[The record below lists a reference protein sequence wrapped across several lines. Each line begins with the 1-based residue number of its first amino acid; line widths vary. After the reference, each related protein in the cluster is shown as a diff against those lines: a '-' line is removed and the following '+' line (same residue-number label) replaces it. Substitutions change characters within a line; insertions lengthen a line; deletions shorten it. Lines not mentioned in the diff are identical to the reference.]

1 MRLVAGALS
10 RHVARRH
17 ATCARRASTLAGHAT
32 LPTVQS
38 CPLPEHAL
46 LATYRANGSFTDCY
60 SIDVAGD
67 VSLAQFVAAFYTTFV
82 FRLERLV
89 LKWALS
95 RPSTDE
101 DAQRLAAGTADT
113 FAAWTVEGRGVDQ
126 LLLCD
131 VAGRTR
137 SWLMVT
143 PVVSGRRP
151 ATRLYFGSAVVPHHN
166 RRAGQHEMGTAFRA
180 LLGFHK
186 LYSRVL
192 LRAAVGR
199 L

>member
-1 MRLVAGALS
+1 MSSAI
-10 RHVARRH
+10 H
-17 ATCARRASTLAGHAT
+17 A
-32 LPTVQS
+32 

-46 LATYRANGSFTDCY
+46 LATYRSNGSFTDCY
-60 SIDVAGD
+60 AVDVAGT
-67 VSLAQFVAAFYTTFV
+67 VSHAQFVAAFYTTSI
-82 FRLERLV
+82 FRLERLI

-101 DAQRLAAGTADT
+101 DARRLAAGTADT

-131 VAGRTR
+131 LAGRTR
-137 SWLMVT
+137 SWLMVAPIT
-143 PVVSGRRP
+143 TADPPG
-151 ATRLYFGSAVVPHHN
+151 TRLYFGSAVVPHRN
-166 RRAGQHEMGTAFRA
+166 RRTGQNEMGTAFRA

-192 LRAAVGR
+192 LRAAVAR

>member
-1 MRLVAGALS
+1 MPII
-10 RHVARRH
+10 H
-17 ATCARRASTLAGHAT
+17 A
-32 LPTVQS
+32 

-60 SIDVAGD
+60 AVEVAGT
-67 VSLAQFVAAFYTTFV
+67 VSHAQFVTAFYTTSV
-82 FRLERLV
+82 FRLERLI
-89 LKWALS
+89 LKWLLS
-95 RPSTDE
+95 KPSTDE
-101 DAQRLAAGTADT
+101 DARRLAAGTADT

-137 SWLMVT
+137 SWLMVAA
-143 PVVSGRRP
+143 VASSGRT
-151 ATRLYFGSAVVPHHN
+151 ATRLFFGSAVVPHRN
-166 RRAGQHEMGTAFRA
+166 RRTGRHEMGAAFRA

-186 LYSRVL
+186 LYSRIL
-192 LRAAVGR
+192 LRAAVAR

>member
-1 MRLVAGALS
+1 MRLVAGSLG
-10 RHVARRH
+10 RHHARRL
-17 ATCARRASTLAGHAT
+17 ATCARCAATLAGHAT

-46 LATYRANGSFTDCY
+46 LAIYRANGSFTDCY
-60 SIDVAGD
+60 SIDVAGT
-67 VSLAQFVAAFYTTFV
+67 VSHAQFVAAFYTTLV
-82 FRLERLV
+82 FRLERLI

-95 RPSTDE
+95 KPSTDE
-101 DAQRLAAGTADT
+101 DARQLAAGTADT

-143 PVVSGRRP
+143 PVVSGPGP
-151 ATRLYFGSAVVPHHN
+151 ATRLYFGSAVVPHRN
-166 RRAGQHEMGTAFRA
+166 RRTGQREMGTAFRA